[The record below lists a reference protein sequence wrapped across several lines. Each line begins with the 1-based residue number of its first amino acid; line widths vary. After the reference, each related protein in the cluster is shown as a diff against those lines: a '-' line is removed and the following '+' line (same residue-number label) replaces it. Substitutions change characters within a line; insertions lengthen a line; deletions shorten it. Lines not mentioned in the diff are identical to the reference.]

1 MDIEIR
7 QDFPVL
13 RRQLA
18 GRPIVYLDSAA
29 TTLKP
34 LAVLD
39 EERRYSTDFTANVHR
54 GKHLLSEEA
63 SDAYESARRKVA
75 EFLSVSPAAICF
87 TRNATEAITTVA
99 RGLGLSKSDK
109 VLLPINEHHS
119 NILPWMREASLAW
132 IEQDPEQPLDITAV
146 ISALERER
154 PRVLAFSATSNV
166 TGVTN
171 PSAEICRAARR
182 LGILT
187 CIDASQSVP
196 HEEVSVPTLGCDFI
210 AFSGHKMLAPTGIG
224 VLTGLPEALDRLE
237 PLILGGGSVE
247 RVTTHG
253 YALRPLPYRLE
264 AGTPN
269 ISGAIGLAAAVDYLT
284 AIGFARI
291 QAHQS
296 RLTALLQAALSDIKG
311 CRPLMARNGS
321 AAPIGALSMARR
333 HFNLDDV
340 AVSLSENFGVMARSG
355 YFCAHPLA
363 ERLGISES
371 LLRVSAYIYT
381 CDDDIQHFHRAI
393 NTIMHRMS

>member
-1 MDIEIR
+1 LDIEIR

-34 LAVLD
+34 LAVLE

-75 EFLSVSPAAICF
+75 EFLSVSPSAICF
-87 TRNATEAITTVA
+87 VKNATEAITTVA

-132 IEQDPEQPLDITAV
+132 IEQDPEEPLDLAAV
-146 ISALERER
+146 VGALERER

-171 PSAEICRAARR
+171 PGAEICHAAHQR
-182 LGILT
+182 GVLT

-196 HEEVSVPTLGCDFI
+196 HEEIDVPALGCDFM

-224 VLTGLPEALDRLE
+224 VLTGNPQALDRLE

-247 RVTTHG
+247 RVTAGG
-253 YALRPLPYRLE
+253 YVLRPLPYRLE

-269 ISGAIGLAAAVDYLT
+269 ISGVIGLAAAVDYLT
-284 AIGFARI
+284 TIGFERI
-291 QAHQS
+291 QSHQ
-296 RLTALLQAALSDIKG
+296 RKLTSLLQTALSDIKG
-311 CRPLMARNGS
+311 CRPLMARKGPC
-321 AAPIGALSMARR
+321 APIGALAMPSR

-355 YFCAHPLA
+355 HFCAHPLI

-371 LLRVSAYIYT
+371 LLRVSAYIYNS
-381 CDDDIQHFHRAI
+381 DEDIQHFHRSM

>member
-34 LAVLD
+34 LAVLE

-63 SDAYESARRKVA
+63 SDAYENARRKVA
-75 EFLSVSPAAICF
+75 EFLSVSPSAICF
-87 TRNATEAITTVA
+87 VKNATEAITTVA

-132 IEQDPEQPLDITAV
+132 IEQDPEEPLDLAAV
-146 ISALERER
+146 VGALERER
-154 PRVLAFSATSNV
+154 PRVLAFSTTSNV

-171 PSAEICRAARR
+171 PGAEICRAARQR
-182 LGILT
+182 GVLT
-187 CIDASQSVP
+187 CIDASQSIP
-196 HEEVSVPTLGCDFI
+196 HEEVGVPALGCDFM

-224 VLTGLPEALDRLE
+224 VLTGNPQALERLE

-247 RVTTHG
+247 RVTAGG

-284 AIGFARI
+284 TIGFDRI
-291 QAHQS
+291 QSHQ
-296 RLTALLQAALSDIKG
+296 RKLTSLLQAALSDIKG
-311 CRPLMARNGS
+311 CRPLMARDGPC
-321 AAPIGALSMARR
+321 APIGALAMPSR

-355 YFCAHPLA
+355 HFCAHPLI

-371 LLRVSAYIYT
+371 LLRVSAYIYNS
-381 CDDDIQHFHRAI
+381 DEDIQHFHRSM